1 VTRHPQ
7 ANASLDRRVQAAFLA
22 LVLAQA
28 AHSIEEY
35 VFRLY
40 DVFQPAR
47 WVSGLVSE
55 DVRAGFAILN
65 VSIVALGLLCYFY
78 RIRPGHP
85 SARGWVWFWVT
96 VELVN
101 GIGHPFLALVRR
113 AYLPGVVTAPILF
126 AVALYLAFR
135 LVDESP
141 SGDP

>member
-1 VTRHPQ
+1 MTRHPQ
-7 ANASLDRRVQAAFLA
+7 ASSSLDRRVQTAFLA

-28 AHSIEEY
+28 AHSVEEY

-47 WVSGLVSE
+47 LVSGLVSE
-55 DVRAGFAILN
+55 DVRVGFAILN
-65 VSIVALGLLCYFY
+65 VSIVALGLLCYLN

-85 SARGWVWFWVT
+85 SARSWVWFWVT

-101 GIGHPFLALVRR
+101 GIAHPFLALVRR
-113 AYLPGVVTAPILF
+113 AYFPGVVTAPILF

-135 LVDESP
+135 LANEP
-141 SGDP
+141 PGDT